1 MNSNKKLI
9 ISLSIM
15 SIVAVIALV
24 AVIGVL
30 AAGQQTLTSMIKVS
44 YVAKDVSAT
53 ARANYYVGTS
63 ANITSSGNFET
74 TSGEDT
80 LVFNP
85 TDNGDTA
92 QSLNPPAD
100 MSEFEIYIG
109 DKIAFEYIFQ
119 NTSNSTYINVGLKL
133 GDVVNLNDNILVTY
147 ATSVDEALE
156 NKFSATSTTY
166 TGVYIAPNSTVY
178 TYIVLE
184 IDDERDDAEFSANVN
199 WNLER
204 MSKEDYELVTFP
216 GTIDEAGVLTSYTG
230 SAKNVVIPEGVRDIV
245 YGVFNGNE
253 TITSISIPSSVTNI
267 GTASFSGCTSLTSV
281 TIPSGVGSIGD
292 SAFGGCT
299 SLSSVTIPSGVTGIG
314 TASFRDC
321 TSLTTVTFGENS
333 QLESIG
339 EEAFAYCTS
348 LASVSI
354 QSSVICIKNCA
365 FAGTPFLTNNTG
377 VAIPYSD
384 DANKYFFLRADTSIT
399 STDSIANWDK
409 VACIAAE
416 AFMDCAS
423 LTSVTI
429 PTSVICI
436 ENCAFA
442 GCTSLTS
449 IEIPSSVTYIAG
461 LAFVACESLGTVT
474 FAENS
479 QLRIIG
485 EQAFA
490 YCTSLTSV
498 EGMPS
503 GVDISYDAFSDCP
516 WQP

>member
-267 GTASFSGCTSLTSV
+267 GTASFSGCTSLT
-281 TIPSGVGSIGD
+281 
-292 SAFGGCT
+292 
-299 SLSSVTIPSGVTGIG
+299 
-314 TASFRDC
+314 
-321 TSLTTVTFGENS
+321 TVTFGENS

>member
-230 SAKNVVIPEGVRDIV
+230 SAKNVVIPEGVRDIAH
-245 YGVFNGNE
+245 GVFNGNE
-253 TITSISIPSSVTNI
+253 TITSISIPSSVTSI
-267 GTASFSGCTSLTSV
+267 GTASFSG
-281 TIPSGVGSIGD
+281 
-292 SAFGGCT
+292 
-299 SLSSVTIPSGVTGIG
+299 
-314 TASFRDC
+314 C

-339 EEAFAYCTS
+339 NEAFSHCTS
-348 LASVSI
+348 LASVTI
-354 QSSVICIKNCA
+354 PSSVICIENYS
-365 FAGTPFLTNNTG
+365 FFGTPFLTNNTG

-416 AFMDCAS
+416 AFVDCTS

-429 PTSVICI
+429 PSSVTDIGT
-436 ENCAFA
+436 ASFS
-442 GCTSLTS
+442 GCTSLT
-449 IEIPSSVTYIAG
+449 
-461 LAFVACESLGTVT
+461 TVT

-479 QLRIIG
+479 QLTSIG
-485 EQAFA
+485 DYVFQG
-490 YCTSLTSV
+490 CTSLTSV

-503 GVDISYDAFSDCP
+503 GVYISDDAFSDCP
-516 WQP
+516 WQPS